1 MQAVMQTAPR
11 DAWEKK
17 IDKPL
22 VSVIIIFLNEE
33 KFLREAIESVFA
45 QTYDNWELLL
55 VDDGSTD
62 TSTKIARE
70 YAEQYPEQVY
80 YLEHHDHQ
88 NRGMSAS
95 RNLGIRYAKGQ
106 YIGFLDADDVWLPEK
121 LTEQAAILSFHSDAA
136 MVSGPVEWW
145 YSWKRPLCS
154 TEPDRVVAPRVQPD
168 RLVEP
173 PGLLPAI
180 LRSETVTTTPA
191 LLRREA
197 IESVGGFED
206 SFSGLYEDQVFC
218 AKISTKLPVFVASKC
233 WYRWRKHPE
242 SSCAIAVRAGK
253 YRDGRLIF
261 LRWLRGHLAEK
272 NVHNGE
278 VWKILRR
285 ELWKCR
291 HWILFRCFERVQR
304 PKVLLKSLAK
314 RTLPIP
320 VQRWLRSR
328 WHGPEHVPPVGCVEF
343 GDLRRAAPVSR
354 VFGFDRGVPIDRYY
368 IEGFL
373 DLHASDIRGR
383 VLEIG
388 DATYIRRFGGD
399 RVTCAE
405 VLHAV
410 KGNPQATIIGDLAR
424 AESISAE
431 PFDCIICT
439 QTLMFI
445 YDVRE
450 AVRTLYRLLKPGGV
464 LLATVAGVSHQ
475 ISRRDMELWGDY
487 WRFTSLSMRR
497 LLEEVFP
504 PANIRVEAYGNV
516 TAAMAF
522 LHGLAVADLH
532 DGELDACDPDYEV
545 SIGIKA
551 VKPENV
557 E

>member
-1 MQAVMQTAPR
+1 MQAVMLTAPC

-17 IDKPL
+17 IDNPL
-22 VSVIIIFLNEE
+22 ISVIIIFLNEE
-33 KFLREAIESVFA
+33 RFIGEAIESVFA

-62 TSTKIARE
+62 GSTKIARRYTE
-70 YAEQYPEQVY
+70 RYPERVY

-95 RNLGIRYAKGQ
+95 RNLGITHSTGK

-121 LTEQAAILSFHSDAA
+121 LSEQTAILSSHSNAA

-145 YSWKRPLCS
+145 YSWDRPAYS
-154 TEPDRVVAPRVQPD
+154 TESDRVVAARVHPD
-168 RLVEP
+168 RVVEP

-191 LLRREA
+191 LFRREA

-206 SFSGLYEDQVFC
+206 SFNGLYEDQVFC
-218 AKISTKLPVFVASKC
+218 AKISTKLPVYVASKC
-233 WYRWRKHPE
+233 WYRWRKHPQ
-242 SSCAIAVRAGK
+242 SSCAVAVRTGK

-261 LRWLRGHLAEK
+261 LRWLRGYLAE
-272 NVHNGE
+272 NSIDNGE
-278 VWKILRR
+278 VWKILRT

-304 PKVLLKSLAK
+304 PKLLFKSLAK
-314 RTLPIP
+314 RTLPTP

-328 WHGPEHVPPVGCVEF
+328 WRGPEHIPPVGDVAF

-368 IEGFL
+368 IERFL
-373 DLHASDIRGR
+373 ASHASAIQGR

-388 DATYIRRFGGD
+388 DNTYTRRFGGY

-410 KGNPQATIIGDLAR
+410 EGNPQATIIGDLAL
-424 AESISAE
+424 AESISAD

-487 WRFTSLSMRR
+487 WRFTSLSMRL

-504 PANIRVEAYGNV
+504 PANIRVEVYGNV
-516 TAAMAF
+516 TAAVAF

-532 DGELDACDPDYEV
+532 DGELDSYDPDYEL

-551 VKPENV
+551 VKPESG